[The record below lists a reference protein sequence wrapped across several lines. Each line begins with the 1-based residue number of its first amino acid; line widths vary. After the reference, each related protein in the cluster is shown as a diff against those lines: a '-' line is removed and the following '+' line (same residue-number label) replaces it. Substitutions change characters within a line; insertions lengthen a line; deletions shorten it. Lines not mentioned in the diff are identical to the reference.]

1 MRHVSQD
8 ASHMSMS
15 CVSQEMMA
23 SSCLTRNDCITH
35 VNEACPTRCIAHVI
49 WAMSHTKSLHHTC
62 KLIVS
67 LTHPNAKH
75 TLENT
80 RVYALSMY
88 CACYVL
94 SASQN
99 EPCDT
104 FEGGMPLACKAC
116 RHTGESVMSRIWMSC
131 VSHMNESCLTYEW
144 VMSHIWMSHGSR
156 MKAACHTHAM
166 RLGTQVNEPCLRYE
180 NLVPRT
186 CNASRHTHESVNVPW
201 HTCNESR
208 QTHDSVNAPWHT
220 HAISLGRRM

>member
-35 VNEACPTRCIAHVI
+35 VNEPCLTRRIAHVI
-49 WAMSHTKSLHHTC
+49 SAMSHTKWLHHTC
-62 KLIVS
+62 KLIAS

-99 EPCDT
+99 EACDT
-104 FEGGMPLACKAC
+104 FEGGMPLACKAS
-116 RHTGESVMSRIWMSC
+116 RHTGESVMSRIWMSR
-131 VSHMNESCLTYEW
+131 VSHMNESWLTYEGG
-144 VMSHIWMSHGSR
+144 MPH
-156 MKAACHTHAM
+156 
-166 RLGTQVNEPCLRYE
+166 
-180 NLVPRT
+180 T
-186 CNASRHTHESVNVPW
+186 CNASRHTGEWAMSQIWKPSAPHMQCVSA
-201 HTCNESR
+201 HTWKC
-208 QTHDSVNAPWHT
+208 QCAMAHMQWV
-220 HAISLGRRM
+220 